1 MVASEYNSPQTI
13 VDNLH
18 SAVIVIGENLQ
29 IMCINPAAEM
39 LFHISNNRAVK
50 KNIRQLIINEHE
62 FFDRLERSLISAHP
76 YTVYDD
82 QLRLHHHQIIDVD
95 YSVSPIQYQDKGK
108 FLLLEFI
115 RLKTQHKLSHEESIL
130 SQYEAS
136 KSLLRGLAHE
146 IKNPLGGIRGA
157 AQLLERELENGPNSS
172 ENKQFT
178 QIIINEADRL
188 KNLLDRMVG
197 PKDIPT
203 KSDVNIHKIL
213 EHVRQLV
220 LAENDQLLIMA
231 DYDPSIPELHAD
243 ESMLIQVIL
252 NITRNAVTASISDST
267 SNNNIANDPHG
278 RGKCGK
284 YICPRMDGSR
294 VTQEQLP
301 RSNIPTI
308 IFKTRTQRNCNIGFH
323 SYPLVARID
332 IEDNGGGV
340 KKELQERIFMPMIT
354 GHAEG
359 TGLGLSIAQSLVQQH
374 NGIIEF
380 TSKPGKTVFTI
391 LLPVKTQNGAH
402 E

>member
-1 MVASEYNSPQTI
+1 MTISDYNSPQTI
-13 VDNLH
+13 IDNLH

-29 IMCINPAAEM
+29 VMYINPAAEM
-39 LFHISNNRAVK
+39 LFHISNTRAIK
-50 KNIRQLIINEHE
+50 KNIHQLVINEHE

-76 YTVYDD
+76 YTVYED
-82 QLRLHHHQIIDVD
+82 QLHLHNHQIIDVD
-95 YSVSPIQYQDKGK
+95 YSVSPVQYLSEGR

-115 RLKTQHKLSHEESIL
+115 RLKTQQKFSHEDSIL

-157 AQLLERELENGPNSS
+157 AQLLERELNNDN
-172 ENKQFT
+172 NKQFT

-203 KSDVNIHKIL
+203 KSDINIHKIL
-213 EHVRQLV
+213 EHVRHLV
-220 LAENDQLLIMA
+220 LAENDQIILTV
-231 DYDPSIPELHAD
+231 DYDPSVPELYAD

-252 NITRNAVTASISDST
+252 NITRNAVAAVSSLK
-267 SNNNIANDPHG
+267 NHQ
-278 RGKCGK
+278 GK
-284 YICPRMDGSR
+284 I
-294 VTQEQLP
+294 
-301 RSNIPTI
+301 N
-308 IFKTRTQRNCNIGFH
+308 FKTRTQRNCKIGTH

-332 IEDNGGGV
+332 IEDNGTGV
-340 KKELQERIFMPMIT
+340 SKELQEKIFMPMIT

-374 NGIIEF
+374 HGLIEF
-380 TSKPGKTVFTI
+380 TSEPEKTTFTI
-391 LLPVKTQNGAH
+391 LLPINLNNKKPLRSDQ
-402 E
+402 

>member
-1 MVASEYNSPQTI
+1 MIATEYNSPQTI

-76 YTVYDD
+76 YTVYDN
-82 QLRLHHHQIIDVD
+82 QLRLHHQQIIDVD

-115 RLKTQHKLSHEESIL
+115 RLKAQHKLSHEESIL

-220 LAENDQLLIMA
+220 LAENDQILIMA

-267 SNNNIANDPHG
+267 SSHNKA
-278 RGKCGK
+278 K
-284 YICPRMDGSR
+284 
-294 VTQEQLP
+294 
-301 RSNIPTI
+301 I
-308 IFKTRTQRNCNIGFH
+308 IFKTRTQRNCNIGLH

-332 IEDNGGGV
+332 IEDNGSGV
-340 KKELQERIFMPMIT
+340 KKELQEKIFMPMIT

-374 NGIIEF
+374 YGIIEF
-380 TSKPGKTVFTI
+380 TSKPDKTVFTI